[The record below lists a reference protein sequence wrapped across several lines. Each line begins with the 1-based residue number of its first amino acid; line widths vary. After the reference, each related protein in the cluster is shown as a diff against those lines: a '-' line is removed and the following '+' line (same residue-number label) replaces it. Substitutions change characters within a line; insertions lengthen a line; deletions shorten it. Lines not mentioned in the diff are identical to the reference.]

1 MRGAVRR
8 ALEEVA
14 EKGLPG
20 NHHFYITFLTRHP
33 AAAVP
38 PRLAAQYP
46 ETMTIV
52 LQHQYYGL
60 EVHSTHFEVTLSFN
74 RVQERLHIPWEAV
87 TVFHDPSVDFGLRF
101 SRQGSSRS
109 CRSGKPGPAAGRA
122 SRRAAREMK
131 AAMAAMSCR
140 WTVSARN
147 KGRAHAR
154 IRLPRDVPA
163 RQGPDLLAPARRGF
177 HRRRT
182 VPGPGLRLGR
192 SGGADPACARGLPR
206 HLAPAPA
213 GPPRPARL
221 HPRRPR
227 GLAQRPL
234 RRARPAEEREYRR
247 GRRAAHVPGT
257 PAPPSSWARRAS
269 AC

>member
-1 MRGAVRR
+1 MAEDFLDYDRLVEDAMRGAVRR

-101 SRQGSSRS
+101 SRQGVEPLMPV
-109 CRSGKPGPAAGRA
+109 GEAGA
-122 SRRAAREMK
+122 GDGTGE
-131 AAMAAMSCR
+131 
-140 WTVSARN
+140 
-147 KGRAHAR
+147 
-154 IRLPRDVPA
+154 
-163 RQGPDLLAPARRGF
+163 
-177 HRRRT
+177 
-182 VPGPGLRLGR
+182 
-192 SGGADPACARGLPR
+192 
-206 HLAPAPA
+206 PA
-213 GPPRPARL
+213 GGEGDEGGDGGNVVSLDRFRKK
-221 HPRRPR
+221 
-227 GLAQRPL
+227 
-234 RRARPAEEREYRR
+234 
-247 GRRAAHVPGT
+247 
-257 PAPPSSWARRAS
+257 
-269 AC
+269 

>member
-1 MRGAVRR
+1 MAEDFLDYDQLVEDAMRGAVRR

-101 SRQGSSRS
+101 SRQGVEPLMPV
-109 CRSGKPGPAAGRA
+109 GEAEAADGTG
-122 SRRAAREMK
+122 E
-131 AAMAAMSCR
+131 
-140 WTVSARN
+140 
-147 KGRAHAR
+147 
-154 IRLPRDVPA
+154 
-163 RQGPDLLAPARRGF
+163 
-177 HRRRT
+177 
-182 VPGPGLRLGR
+182 
-192 SGGADPACARGLPR
+192 
-206 HLAPAPA
+206 PA
-213 GPPRPARL
+213 GSEGDEGGGGGNVVSLDRFRKK
-221 HPRRPR
+221 
-227 GLAQRPL
+227 
-234 RRARPAEEREYRR
+234 
-247 GRRAAHVPGT
+247 
-257 PAPPSSWARRAS
+257 
-269 AC
+269 

>member
-1 MRGAVRR
+1 MAEDFLDYDRLVEDAMRGAVRR

-101 SRQGSSRS
+101 SRQGVE
-109 CRSGKPGPAAGRA
+109 PL
-122 SRRAAREMK
+122 M
-131 AAMAAMSCR
+131 
-140 WTVSARN
+140 
-147 KGRAHAR
+147 
-154 IRLPRDVPA
+154 
-163 RQGPDLLAPARRGF
+163 
-177 HRRRT
+177 
-182 VPGPGLRLGR
+182 
-192 SGGADPACARGLPR
+192 
-206 HLAPAPA
+206 PA
-213 GPPRPARL
+213 GEAEAADGTGEPAGGEGDEGDGGGNVVSLDRF
-221 HPRRPR
+221 RKK
-227 GLAQRPL
+227 
-234 RRARPAEEREYRR
+234 
-247 GRRAAHVPGT
+247 
-257 PAPPSSWARRAS
+257 
-269 AC
+269 